1 MKLDNYYSQDNNNIV
16 FTRQQAS
23 DFAKGVAG
31 DFNPIHDTDAK
42 RFCVPGDLLFSLSL
56 QRYGLSQRMRVQ
68 FSGMVPDGTSL
79 VFPDSDAPQ
88 LDITDAAGKPY
99 LTLERSGDTS
109 HDAERINALTR
120 CYVQFSGHTFPHI
133 LVPLMAEHQL
143 MINPDRPL
151 VIYESMSISMDTL
164 DFETMELQLELQN
177 AELNIEGKRGDARL
191 KFSVKSGGTDIGHG
205 DKTMLLSGL
214 RPFDQE
220 KIDTLV
226 ADYMACKQGYQS
238 D

>member
-1 MKLDNYYSQDNNNIV
+1 MKLDNYYSQDNDHIV

-31 DFNPIHDTDAK
+31 DFNPIHDVDAK

-56 QRYGLSQRMRVQ
+56 QQYGLSQRMRIE

-79 VFPDSDAPQ
+79 VFPDSDATQ
-88 LDITDAAGKPY
+88 LDIADSAGKTY

-109 HDAERINALTR
+109 HDGERINALAR

-164 DFETMELQLELQN
+164 DFDTTELELELQN

-191 KFSVKSGGTDIGHG
+191 NFSVKSSGANIGHG

-238 D
+238 G